1 LIDNF
6 PMILQTTLYLI
17 GALTVAVLDALLKLM
32 GSSLDEVTGGL
43 GDIFSGIYQWGVDVA
58 RWVVNGVNN
67 IKSKVSNFFSAIG
80 NFFSNGF
87 QNIKNKVN
95 AGLEAVKSKF
105 TSIFDNVRNVV
116 HNAIEF
122 IKGLFHFDWELP
134 KIKLPH
140 FSVSGKLD
148 LFATP
153 PQIPS
158 VSIDWY
164 RKAMNEP
171 YIMNGA
177 TIFGAANGSLL
188 GGGESGSE
196 IVVGTD
202 KLMKMIS
209 KASGANARDITIN
222 VYGAAGQDVRSL
234 AKEVS
239 KELQNII
246 NDKEKV
252 YA

>member
-1 LIDNF
+1 MFDNAF
-6 PMILQTTLYLI
+6 NFGKQI
-17 GALTVAVLDALLKLM
+17 GAWLAN
-32 GSSLDEVTGGL
+32 
-43 GDIFSGIYQWGVDVA
+43 GIS
-58 RWVVNGVNN
+58 N
-67 IKSKVSNFFSAIG
+67 IKTKVSNFFSSIG
-80 NFFSNGF
+80 NFFSSGF
-87 QNIKNKVN
+87 QNMRQKVN
-95 AGLEAVKSKF
+95 DGLENIKSKF
-105 TSIFDNVRNVV
+105 TGIFDNVRNVV
-116 HNAIEF
+116 KNAIDF
-122 IKGLFHFDWELP
+122 IRGLFKFDWELP
-134 KIKLPH
+134 RIKLPH

-164 RKAMNEP
+164 RKAMDEP

-177 TIFGAANGSLL
+177 TIFGAANGRLL

-196 IVVGTD
+196 VVVGTD
-202 KLMKMIS
+202 KLMKMINRATGS
-209 KASGANARDITIN
+209 NSRPITIN
-222 VYGAAGQDVRSL
+222 VYGAAGQDIRSL

-246 NDKEKV
+246 DDKEKV